1 MMLMVY
7 LLVMEKI
14 VLNYRNPKT
23 FRIIPRRD
31 LFFLKEH
38 YDKLRDFIL
47 LSLVDQSYL
56 SLSELMDKA
65 QELDPREF
73 TTDNIIVPL
82 LLVKSD
88 LEARGVI
95 KVSFEVN
102 HTQRIEIKNKNL
114 LFQLRNNSCVVA
126 IAIIYFFKPINS

>member
-1 MMLMVY
+1 MLMVY
-7 LLVMEKI
+7 FLVMEKI

-102 HTQRIEIKNKNL
+102 HTQRIEIKNKTHRYL
-114 LFQLRNNSCVVA
+114 RQLKDSIVYFQEPFVSTS
-126 IAIIYFFKPINS
+126 K